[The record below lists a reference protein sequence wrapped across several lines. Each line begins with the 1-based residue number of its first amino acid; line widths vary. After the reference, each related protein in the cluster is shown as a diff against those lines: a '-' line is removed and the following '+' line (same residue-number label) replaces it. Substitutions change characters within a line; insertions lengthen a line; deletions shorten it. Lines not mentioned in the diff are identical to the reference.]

1 MKQVYGED
9 QYAKTYQKP
18 SLYQMLQVEL
28 LPLLKSWTNLPALTV
43 IGFTIKQEDRKQ
55 P

>member
-1 MKQVYGED
+1 MP
-9 QYAKTYQKP
+9 KP
-18 SLYQMLQVEL
+18 IKSLLYIYQMLQVEL
-28 LPLLKSWTNLPALTV
+28 LPLLESWTNLPALTV